1 MLACCLG
8 RERAPPHTW
17 KKPRSVVWFEETVKK
32 EWGEDDD
39 RWIQHFR
46 MPYAVLKE
54 LEVTLLADIKPH
66 PLSFRKDTIQSFKCL
81 CIAIFTLASCS
92 EYRVVGELFGVSEQ
106 TVSRCTLKVCKALV
120 SRRRSYIYM
129 PELEEAILI
138 AQRFEQSTGYPQ
150 AIGCIDGTHVAIT
163 PPEEGSK
170 DFLNRK
176 CYASYNIQAVCD
188 DRMIFRDLCVKH
200 PGSNHDAAVFRDSAL
215 AEKIHQLPRYVRSLN
230 GTNVPLHIL
239 ADPAYPMLPTLIKTY
254 TGKSSTLPAKHESYN
269 VYHSAARNQIER
281 AFGRLKSRWR
291 RIIKK
296 VDLNVETAPIII
308 TACFVLHNICERS
321 TVCNYN
327 DSWNYQTDPVLANN
341 AYVLAQPDE
350 REDNETSDTG
360 TAYRTAV
367 TEWLAVN
374 LPLLKSAW

>member
-1 MLACCLG
+1 M
-8 RERAPPHTW
+8 
-17 KKPRSVVWFEETVKK
+17 
-32 EWGEDDD
+32 
-39 RWIQHFR
+39 
-46 MPYAVLKE
+46 
-54 LEVTLLADIKPH
+54 
-66 PLSFRKDTIQSFKCL
+66 QS
-81 CIAIFTLASCS
+81 T
-92 EYRVVGELFGVSEQ
+92 GQQ
-106 TVSRCTLKVCKALV
+106 TEII
-120 SRRRSYIYM
+120 YIYM

-138 AQRFEQSTGYPQ
+138 AQRFELATGYPQ

-200 PGSNHDAAVFRDSAL
+200 PGSNHDAAVFRDSKL
-215 AEKIHQLPRYVRSLN
+215 AEKIHQLPRYMRNLN

-254 TGKSSTLPAKHESYN
+254 TGKSSTLPPKSESYN

-327 DSWNYQTDPVLANN
+327 ESWNYETDPVLANN
-341 AYVLAQPDE
+341 AYVMPQPE
-350 REDNETSDTG
+350 EHEDTQTSDTG
-360 TAYRTAV
+360 IAYRTAI